1 MFGLETLLGGVLGGV
16 LRLVPEFMKLW
27 DRGAE
32 RKHELAL
39 QASALEFEKLRG
51 SQKMQEYGAALN
63 VEEIKALGA
72 ASIAQTQITGIKWVD
87 TINMT
92 VRPFVTYYFLLVF
105 GVYKAACFSLAIKA
119 GAEWEKVATA
129 MWTRD
134 DATMLASILTFWFVD
149 RSLRRMRG

>member
-1 MFGLETLLGGVLGGV
+1 M
-16 LRLVPEFMKLW
+16 
-27 DRGAE
+27 
-32 RKHELAL
+32 
-39 QASALEFEKLRG
+39 RG